1 MMKTYSGGCLCG
13 SIRFEA
19 QSDPLKLKPHGCCCK
34 NCQQH
39 TGSLTAVWVEFAARA
54 VRWTGEGGEPAT
66 YRSSHYSK
74 RAFCPACGSSVGAID
89 DEPVVALLLGC
100 FDDNNQPE
108 FAPEYT
114 SFEDMQPDW
123 WHPERR

>member
-1 MMKTYSGGCLCG
+1 MMKTYRGGCLCG

-19 QSDPLKLKPHGCCCK
+19 TGDPLKLKPHSCCCK

-39 TGSLTAVWVEFAARA
+39 TGALTAVWVEFAAQA
-54 VRWTGEGGEPAT
+54 VRWTGEGEKPAT
-66 YRSSHYSK
+66 YRSSHYSQ
-74 RAFCPACGSSVGAID
+74 RAFCSACGSSIGAID
-89 DEPVVALLLGC
+89 DEPVIALLLGC

-114 SFEDMQPDW
+114 SFEDMKPDW
-123 WHPERR
+123 WHPDRR

>member
-19 QSDPLKLKPHGCCCK
+19 QSDPLKLKPHSCCCK

-39 TGSLTAVWVEFAARA
+39 TGALTAVWVEFAAQA
-54 VRWTGEGGEPAT
+54 VRWTGEGGEPAS

-74 RAFCPACGSSVGAID
+74 RAFCSACGSSIGAID
-89 DEPVVALLLGC
+89 DEPVIALLLGC
-100 FDDNNQPE
+100 IDDNNQPE

-114 SFEDMQPDW
+114 SFEDMKPDW
-123 WHPERR
+123 WHPDRR

>member
-19 QSDPLKLKPHGCCCK
+19 QGDPVKLHPHSCSCK
-34 NCQQH
+34 NCQRH
-39 TGSLTAVWVEFAARA
+39 TGAPVAVWAEFAAQA
-54 VRWTGEGGEPAT
+54 VRWTGTGGAPAT
-66 YRSSHYSK
+66 YRSSAYSC

-89 DEPVVALLLGC
+89 DEPVIALLLGC

-108 FAPEYT
+108 LAPDYQSFA
-114 SFEDMQPDW
+114 DMKPDW
-123 WHPERR
+123 WQPQC

>member
-1 MMKTYSGGCLCG
+1 
-13 SIRFEA
+13 IRFEA

-39 TGSLTAVWVEFAARA
+39 TGSLTAVWVEFAAQA

-89 DEPVVALLLGC
+89 D
-100 FDDNNQPE
+100 
-108 FAPEYT
+108 
-114 SFEDMQPDW
+114 
-123 WHPERR
+123 